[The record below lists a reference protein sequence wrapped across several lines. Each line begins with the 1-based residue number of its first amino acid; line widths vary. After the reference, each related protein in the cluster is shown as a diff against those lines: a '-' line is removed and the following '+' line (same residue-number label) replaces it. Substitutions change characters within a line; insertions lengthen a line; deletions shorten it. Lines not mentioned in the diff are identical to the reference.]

1 MSMHFFPRA
10 LCALAASLVLAGC
23 SLAPVHQRP
32 QAPIPTH
39 WPQQDAAPVL
49 SSSAA
54 TLDWNSF
61 IADRQLRQLVD
72 LAQAHN
78 RDLRQTLLNVE
89 AARALYQVQ
98 RADRLPGVGLQGGGT
113 RQRLPGD
120 MNATGQ
126 PQVQG
131 NWQAGLGLAAF
142 ELDLFGRVRNLSEA
156 ALGEYL
162 ATEEAA
168 RAARISLGAEVVQA
182 YLSRDGALRRLQL
195 AQRTLQSRE
204 SSLRL
209 TAQRRNAGTATA
221 LDHQDALGLAAQA
234 RADVERS
241 ERELRQAGNA
251 LLLLTG
257 VEDLGPY
264 LSAQSA
270 RSAGSAQ
277 SAKSPDVPMLL
288 QDLSAGTPS
297 ELLIHRPDIQAAEHR
312 LRARSADI
320 GAARAAFFPRISLT
334 GFLGSSSA
342 DLSDLFR
349 SGQRAWLFTPQVT
362 LPLFDGGR
370 NRANLDLA
378 VLRKDMAVAA
388 YEQAIQTAFREV
400 ADALAATDTLRREEA
415 ARLALRDSSRES
427 LRLAQA
433 RYQAGVDDH
442 LRYLDAQRSAFANES
457 AYIDTVTQRQ
467 LALAQLFR
475 VLGGSWTAPP
485 PPPPSQSQPV
495 AAVQQP

>member
-32 QAPIPTH
+32 QAPIPTQ

-61 IADRQLRQLVD
+61 IAERQLRQLVD

-131 NWQAGLGLAAF
+131 SWQAGLGLAAF

-209 TAQRRNAGTATA
+209 TAQRRQAGTATA

-257 VEDLGPY
+257 VEDLAPY

-270 RSAGSAQ
+270 QSAGSAQ
-277 SAKSPDVPMLL
+277 SAKSSDVPLLL

-349 SGQRAWLFTPQVT
+349 SGQRAWSFTPQVT

-485 PPPPSQSQPV
+485 PPPQSQPV
-495 AAVQQP
+495 AAVRQP

>member
-23 SLAPVHQRP
+23 SLAPAHQRP
-32 QAPIPTH
+32 QAPIPTQ

-131 NWQAGLGLAAF
+131 SWQAGLGLAAF

-195 AQRTLQSRE
+195 AQSTLQSRE

-270 RSAGSAQ
+270 RSAQ

-349 SGQRAWLFTPQVT
+349 SGQRAWSFTPQVT

>member
-1 MSMHFFPRA
+1 MSLHFFPRA

-32 QAPIPTH
+32 QAPIPTQ

-78 RDLRQTLLNVE
+78 RDLRQTLLDVE

-162 ATEEAA
+162 ATEEAV

-204 SSLRL
+204 ASLRL
-209 TAQRRNAGTATA
+209 TAQRRQAGTATA

-241 ERELRQAGNA
+241 ERELLQAGNA

-257 VEDLGPY
+257 VDD
-264 LSAQSA
+264 LSAQL
-270 RSAGSAQ
+270 SAQ
-277 SAKSPDVPMLL
+277 PAQAPVLL
-288 QDLSAGTPS
+288 QELSAGTPS
-297 ELLIHRPDIQAAEHR
+297 ELLVHRPDIQAAEHR

-349 SGQRAWLFTPQVT
+349 PGQRAWSFTPQVT
-362 LPLFDGGR
+362 LLLFDGGR
-370 NRANLDLA
+370 NRAHLDLA
-378 VLRKDMAVAA
+378 VLRKDRAVAA
-388 YEQAIQTAFREV
+388 YELAIQTAFREV

-433 RYQAGVDDH
+433 RYQAGVDDS

-457 AYIDTVTQRQ
+457 AYVDTVTQRQ

-485 PPPPSQSQPV
+485 PHSGPNTSGKAASRGMPP
-495 AAVQQP
+495 

>member
-10 LCALAASLVLAGC
+10 LCALAASMVLAGC

-32 QAPIPTH
+32 QAPIPTQ

-131 NWQAGLGLAAF
+131 SWQAGLGLAAF

-270 RSAGSAQ
+270 GSAQ
-277 SAKSPDVPMLL
+277 SAKSSDVPMLL

-349 SGQRAWLFTPQVT
+349 SGQRAWSFTPQVT

>member
-32 QAPIPTH
+32 QAPIPTQ

-131 NWQAGLGLAAF
+131 SWQAGLGLAAF

-209 TAQRRNAGTATA
+209 TAQRRQAGTATA

-270 RSAGSAQ
+270 GYAQ
-277 SAKSPDVPMLL
+277 SAKSSDVPMLL

-349 SGQRAWLFTPQVT
+349 SGQRAWSFTPQVT

-442 LRYLDAQRSAFANES
+442 LRYLDAQRNAFANDS

-485 PPPPSQSQPV
+485 PPPQSQPV
-495 AAVQQP
+495 AAFQQP

>member
-32 QAPIPTH
+32 QAPIPTQ

-126 PQVQG
+126 PQVQS

-182 YLSRDGALRRLQL
+182 YLSPRRGP
-195 AQRTLQSRE
+195 APP
-204 SSLRL
+204 
-209 TAQRRNAGTATA
+209 AT
-221 LDHQDALGLAAQA
+221 
-234 RADVERS
+234 
-241 ERELRQAGNA
+241 
-251 LLLLTG
+251 
-257 VEDLGPY
+257 
-264 LSAQSA
+264 
-270 RSAGSAQ
+270 
-277 SAKSPDVPMLL
+277 
-288 QDLSAGTPS
+288 
-297 ELLIHRPDIQAAEHR
+297 
-312 LRARSADI
+312 
-320 GAARAAFFPRISLT
+320 GAAHAAKP
-334 GFLGSSSA
+334 
-342 DLSDLFR
+342 
-349 SGQRAWLFTPQVT
+349 
-362 LPLFDGGR
+362 
-370 NRANLDLA
+370 
-378 VLRKDMAVAA
+378 
-388 YEQAIQTAFREV
+388 
-400 ADALAATDTLRREEA
+400 
-415 ARLALRDSSRES
+415 
-427 LRLAQA
+427 
-433 RYQAGVDDH
+433 
-442 LRYLDAQRSAFANES
+442 
-457 AYIDTVTQRQ
+457 
-467 LALAQLFR
+467 
-475 VLGGSWTAPP
+475 
-485 PPPPSQSQPV
+485 
-495 AAVQQP
+495 

>member
-23 SLAPVHQRP
+23 SLVPVHQRP

-126 PQVQG
+126 PQVQS

-270 RSAGSAQ
+270 QSAR

-349 SGQRAWLFTPQVT
+349 SGQRAWSFTPQVT

>member
-32 QAPIPTH
+32 QAPIPTQ

-131 NWQAGLGLAAF
+131 SWQAGLGLAAF

-209 TAQRRNAGTATA
+209 TAQRRQAGTATA
-221 LDHQDALGLAAQA
+221 LDHQDAVGLAAQA

-264 LSAQSA
+264 LSA

-277 SAKSPDVPMLL
+277 SAKSSDVPLLL

-349 SGQRAWLFTPQVT
+349 SGQRAWSFTPQVT
-362 LPLFDGGR
+362 LPLFDGGAQPR
-370 NRANLDLA
+370 QPRPGRAA
-378 VLRKDMAVAA
+378 QGHGRGRLRAGHPDRLPRSGRRPGRHRHAA
-388 YEQAIQTAFREV
+388 PRGSRAPG
-400 ADALAATDTLRREEA
+400 A
-415 ARLALRDSSRES
+415 ARQQPRKPAAGAGPLPGGCGRPSALPGRT
-427 LRLAQA
+427 
-433 RYQAGVDDH
+433 
-442 LRYLDAQRSAFANES
+442 AQRL
-457 AYIDTVTQRQ
+457 RQ
-467 LALAQLFR
+467 
-475 VLGGSWTAPP
+475 
-485 PPPPSQSQPV
+485 
-495 AAVQQP
+495 

>member
-10 LCALAASLVLAGC
+10 LCALAASMVLAGC

-32 QAPIPTH
+32 QAPIPTQ

-131 NWQAGLGLAAF
+131 SWQAGLGLAAF

-195 AQRTLQSRE
+195 AQHTLQSRE

-209 TAQRRNAGTATA
+209 TAQRRQAGTATA

-270 RSAGSAQ
+270 GSAQ
-277 SAKSPDVPMLL
+277 SAKSSDLPMLL

-349 SGQRAWLFTPQVT
+349 SGQRAWSFTPQVT

-427 LRLAQA
+427 LRLAQV

-442 LRYLDAQRSAFANES
+442 LRYLDAQRNAFANES

-485 PPPPSQSQPV
+485 TPSPPQSQPV
-495 AAVQQP
+495 AAFQQP

>member
-1 MSMHFFPRA
+1 MTVHFFPRA
-10 LCALAASLVLAGC
+10 LRALSALAASLVLAGC
-23 SLAPVHQRP
+23 SLAPVHHRP
-32 QAPIPTH
+32 QAPIPTQ
-39 WPQQDAAPVL
+39 WPQHDAAPVL
-49 SSSAA
+49 SSAAA
-54 TLDWNSF
+54 TLDWGSF
-61 IADRQLRQLVD
+61 IADDRLRRLVD
-72 LAQAHN
+72 LAQSNN

-120 MNATGQ
+120 LGATGQ
-126 PQVQG
+126 PQVQS
-131 NWQAGLGLAAF
+131 NWQAGVGLAAF

-156 ALGEYL
+156 ALAEYL

-168 RAARISLGAEVVQA
+168 QAARISLGAEVVQA
-182 YLSRDGALRRLQL
+182 YLARDGALRRLDL
-195 AQRTLQSRE
+195 AQRTLHSRE
-204 SSLRL
+204 ASLRL
-209 TAQRRNAGTATA
+209 TLQRRQAGTATA
-221 LDHQDALGLAAQA
+221 LDQQDAVGLAAQA
-234 RADVERS
+234 RADLERS

-251 LLLLTG
+251 LRLLAG
-257 VEDLGPY
+257 VDDLAAWLPAQP
-264 LSAQSA
+264 SAA
-270 RSAGSAQ
+270 
-277 SAKSPDVPMLL
+277 PVLL

-334 GFLGSSSA
+334 GFLGTSSA
-342 DLSDLFR
+342 ELSDLFR
-349 SGQRAWLFTPQVT
+349 SGQRAWSFSPQIT

-370 NRANLDLA
+370 NRAQLDLA
-378 VLRKDMAVAA
+378 AVRKDMAVAA
-388 YEQAIQTAFREV
+388 YEQTVQTAFREV

-442 LRYLDAQRSAFANES
+442 LRYLDAQRSAFASEN
-457 AYIDTVTQRQ
+457 AYIDTMTQRQ

-475 VLGGSWTAPP
+475 ALGGGWLAP
-485 PPPPSQSQPV
+485 QQQPV
-495 AAVQQP
+495 AAAPRS

>member
-32 QAPIPTH
+32 QAPIPTQ

-162 ATEEAA
+162 ATEEVA
-168 RAARISLGAEVVQA
+168 RAARISLARQREGQIDFLTV
-182 YLSRDGALRRLQL
+182 LD
-195 AQRTLQSRE
+195 AQRTLAAAE
-204 SSLRL
+204 SDLASANRAVAF
-209 TAQRRNAGTATA
+209 AQVY
-221 LDHQDALGLAAQA
+221 LFKALG
-234 RADVERS
+234 
-241 ERELRQAGNA
+241 
-251 LLLLTG
+251 
-257 VEDLGPY
+257 
-264 LSAQSA
+264 
-270 RSAGSAQ
+270 
-277 SAKSPDVPMLL
+277 
-288 QDLSAGTPS
+288 
-297 ELLIHRPDIQAAEHR
+297 
-312 LRARSADI
+312 
-320 GAARAAFFPRISLT
+320 
-334 GFLGSSSA
+334 
-342 DLSDLFR
+342 
-349 SGQRAWLFTPQVT
+349 
-362 LPLFDGGR
+362 GG
-370 NRANLDLA
+370 
-378 VLRKDMAVAA
+378 
-388 YEQAIQTAFREV
+388 
-400 ADALAATDTLRREEA
+400 
-415 ARLALRDSSRES
+415 
-427 LRLAQA
+427 
-433 RYQAGVDDH
+433 
-442 LRYLDAQRSAFANES
+442 
-457 AYIDTVTQRQ
+457 
-467 LALAQLFR
+467 
-475 VLGGSWTAPP
+475 WTT
-485 PPPPSQSQPV
+485 S
-495 AAVQQP
+495 

>member
-32 QAPIPTH
+32 QAPIPAH

-131 NWQAGLGLAAF
+131 SWQAGLGLAAF

-195 AQRTLQSRE
+195 A
-204 SSLRL
+204 
-209 TAQRRNAGTATA
+209 
-221 LDHQDALGLAAQA
+221 LAAQA

-264 LSAQSA
+264 LSA
-270 RSAGSAQ
+270 GSAQ
-277 SAKSPDVPMLL
+277 SAKSSDLPMLL

-349 SGQRAWLFTPQVT
+349 SGQRAWSFTPQVT

-442 LRYLDAQRSAFANES
+442 LRYLDAQRNAFANES

-467 LALAQLFR
+467 LDC
-475 VLGGSWTAPP
+475 
-485 PPPPSQSQPV
+485 
-495 AAVQQP
+495 AAVTTAVPACGGRPAALSTEQP

>member
-32 QAPIPTH
+32 QAPIPTQ
-39 WPQQDAAPVL
+39 WPQQEAAPVL

-131 NWQAGLGLAAF
+131 NWQAGLGLASF

-182 YLSRDGALRRLQL
+182 YLSRDGAQRRLQL

-204 SSLRL
+204 ASLRL
-209 TAQRRNAGTATA
+209 TAQRRKAGTATA

-270 RSAGSAQ
+270 GSEQSAQ
-277 SAKSPDVPMLL
+277 PSDLPMLL

-349 SGQRAWLFTPQVT
+349 SGQRAWSFTPQVT

-370 NRANLDLA
+370 NHANLDLA

-485 PPPPSQSQPV
+485 PHSGPNTSGNAAGRGMPP
-495 AAVQQP
+495 

>member
-23 SLAPVHQRP
+23 SLAPVHERP
-32 QAPIPTH
+32 QAPIPTQ

-113 RQRLPGD
+113 RQRLPGG

-131 NWQAGLGLAAF
+131 SWQAGLGLAAF

-264 LSAQSA
+264 LSA

-349 SGQRAWLFTPQVT
+349 SGQRAWSFTPQVT

-442 LRYLDAQRSAFANES
+442 LRYLDAQRNAFANES

>member
-1 MSMHFFPRA
+1 M
-10 LCALAASLVLAGC
+10 
-23 SLAPVHQRP
+23 
-32 QAPIPTH
+32 
-39 WPQQDAAPVL
+39 
-49 SSSAA
+49 
-54 TLDWNSF
+54 
-61 IADRQLRQLVD
+61 
-72 LAQAHN
+72 
-78 RDLRQTLLNVE
+78 
-89 AARALYQVQ
+89 
-98 RADRLPGVGLQGGGT
+98 
-113 RQRLPGD
+113 
-120 MNATGQ
+120 
-126 PQVQG
+126 
-131 NWQAGLGLAAF
+131 
-142 ELDLFGRVRNLSEA
+142 RNQSEA

-209 TAQRRNAGTATA
+209 TAQRRQAGTATA

-257 VEDLGPY
+257 GEDLTPY

-270 RSAGSAQ
+270 QSAGSAQ
-277 SAKSPDVPMLL
+277 SAKSSDVPLLL

-349 SGQRAWLFTPQVT
+349 PGQRAWSFTPQVT

-442 LRYLDAQRSAFANES
+442 LRYLDAQRNAFANES

-485 PPPPSQSQPV
+485 PHSAPNTSGKAASRGMPP
-495 AAVQQP
+495 